1 MSESDLPSQCSEIR
15 LLETLAQLEKKWPDR
30 ADDILAIH
38 TSYLSSTVWEIIME
52 AANALS
58 EIRNE
63 KHKEIEDHKRKLE
76 GKEQED
82 LEREA
87 RAHEEREEMDAQER
101 EELEGELR
109 DFKKAQQEQNELD
122 QEKRKKQR
130 KIRNRGR

>member
-38 TSYLSSTVWEIIME
+38 SSYLSSIVRKNIME

-63 KHKEIEDHKRKLE
+63 KHKEIEFCD
-76 GKEQED
+76 
-82 LEREA
+82 
-87 RAHEEREEMDAQER
+87 
-101 EELEGELR
+101 
-109 DFKKAQQEQNELD
+109 
-122 QEKRKKQR
+122 
-130 KIRNRGR
+130 IRPAS

>member
-38 TSYLSSTVWEIIME
+38 LSYLSSTVRGNIME

-63 KHKEIEDHKRKLE
+63 KHREIEDHKRKLE
-76 GKEQED
+76 EKKQGD
-82 LEREA
+82 LERKA
-87 RAHEEREEMDAQER
+87 RAQEEREEMDAQVR
-101 EELEGELR
+101 EELKEELR
-109 DFKKAQQEQNELD
+109 DFKKA
-122 QEKRKKQR
+122 
-130 KIRNRGR
+130 